1 MTYVSSKEVLNVR
14 IDYPKKIAVT
24 DNAVQFDVLVFFP
37 YVIDA
42 AIVEIVGLGEVFRDI
57 VYYSDMAT
65 VIIDYVN
72 PPSGVH
78 EFRLR
83 IYSRNRLVYEEFFNV
98 EFVEDPL
105 GITIL
110 QADNI
115 KDTTY
120 KVKCILEVLNPP
132 VEVYIE
138 ASEYESTMR
147 YEKVYE
153 FEGKL
158 KDRKIYELNLGL
170 VDLNKASLE
179 VNIISFKD
187 GLEWRRT
194 LILPE
199 LS

>member
-1 MTYVSSKEVLNVR
+1 MTYVPGKKVLDIR
-14 IDYPKKIAVT
+14 ISYPKKIAIT
-24 DNAVQFDVLVFFP
+24 DNTVQFDILVLFP
-37 YVIDA
+37 YVVDA
-42 AIVEIVGLGEVFRDI
+42 AIVEVAGLGEVFRDI
-57 VYYSDMAT
+57 VYYSNMAT
-65 VIIDYVN
+65 IIVDYIN

-83 IYSRNRLVYEEFFNV
+83 VYSRNRLIYEEFFNV

-105 GITIL
+105 GITML
-110 QADNI
+110 QADNV

-120 KVKCILEVLNPP
+120 KVKCIVEVLNPP

-138 ASEYESTMR
+138 ASEYKSTLR

-153 FEGKL
+153 FEGEL
-158 KDRKIYELNLGL
+158 KDRKMYKLDLGF
-170 VDLNKASLE
+170 VDLSKASLE
-179 VNIISFKD
+179 VNIVSFKD

>member
-14 IDYPKKIAVT
+14 IDYPKKIAII

-42 AIVEIVGLGEVFRDI
+42 AIVEVVGLGEVFRDI
-57 VYYSDMAT
+57 VYYSDIAT
-65 VIIDYVN
+65 VVINYVN

-78 EFRLR
+78 EFRLK
-83 IYSRNRLVYEEFFNV
+83 IYSRNRLIYEEFFNV

-105 GITIL
+105 GVTIL
-110 QADNI
+110 QADNTE
-115 KDTTY
+115 DTTY

-153 FEGKL
+153 FEGEF
-158 KDRKIYELNLGL
+158 KDRKTYELNLGL

-194 LILPE
+194 LILPG